1 MKKILK
7 GLICT
12 ALSLLTV
19 ISVCACGGNELP
31 YAKTFK
37 TETFNSISHL
47 QGFASDGTYYYMA
60 FTNIIAKVD
69 KNGNTVASLL
79 LNDDDGSGF
88 IQSPH
93 LGDCAYHDG
102 KLYVSYTPKTGYTA
116 EVTYDYSVSRIP
128 YAFIVEVDKLTQI
141 NQAPDDS
148 YVTCAYLG
156 DPITTMATK
165 KWWEDIGDTRLEG
178 TNRPTEFDDEI
189 NKSYVKLGGEYGI
202 MNGLD
207 AVTVA
212 PKIGELNDT
221 SEYYLT
227 YALNQLG
234 WSKDNAKFANGFNV
248 ADRKD
253 NDYVVIGQVPISK
266 IEQVKVP
273 YSQIATAPS
282 IAVNDMEL
290 YFFYC
295 GYHTYGGQTINYDP
309 GTKTFI
315 LGLYDLV
322 NSNPKES
329 SYPYGDRVFYDGNNF
344 PYYLSYVI
352 DASAYTTETL
362 IGNGSKTGKVL
373 QAKYGKEPDQYG
385 IYKVKGYS
393 GKWNEDFCTY
403 NGIVPLGD
411 GYYYTAVDQ
420 TVYEDDIAVGHYA
433 NFYLHKF
440 ENGNYVKVK

>member
-1 MKKILK
+1 M
-7 GLICT
+7 
-12 ALSLLTV
+12 
-19 ISVCACGGNELP
+19 
-31 YAKTFK
+31 
-37 TETFNSISHL
+37 
-47 QGFASDGTYYYMA
+47 ASDGTYYYMA
-60 FTNIIAKVD
+60 FTNIIAKVE
-69 KNGNTVASLL
+69 KNGKTVASLL
-79 LNDDDGSGF
+79 LNEDDGSGF

-116 EVTYDYSVSRIP
+116 EVTYDYSTSRIP
-128 YAFIVEVDKLTQI
+128 YAFIVETDKLTQM

-148 YVTCAYLG
+148 FVSCAYLG
-156 DPITTMATK
+156 DPIISMATK
-165 KWWEDIGDTRLEG
+165 KWWEGIDDARITGA
-178 TNRPTEFDDEI
+178 NRPEEFDDDT

-212 PKIGELNDT
+212 PKIGRLNDT

-227 YALNQLG
+227 YAFNQLG
-234 WSKDNAKFANGFNV
+234 WSEANAKYKNGFTV

-253 NDYVVIGQVPISK
+253 NDYITIGQVAIST

-282 IAVNDMEL
+282 IAVADMEL

-295 GYHTYGGQTINYDP
+295 GYHSYGGQTINYDP

-322 NSNPKES
+322 NSAKKEKK
-329 SYPYGDRVFYDGNNF
+329 YPYASREFYDGNIF
-344 PYYLSYVI
+344 PTYLTYVI
-352 DASAYTTETL
+352 DASAFTTETL
-362 IGNGSKTGKVL
+362 IGNGDKTGKVL

-385 IYKVKGYS
+385 IYKVKGWS
-393 GKWNEDFCTY
+393 AKWNEDFCTY
-403 NGIVPLGD
+403 NGIVPLGN
-411 GYYYTAVDQ
+411 GYYYTALDT
-420 TVYEDDIAVGHYA
+420 TVKDEHDAVIGHYA
-433 NFYLHKF
+433 DFFLHKF
-440 ENGNYVKVK
+440 TGSDFIKIK